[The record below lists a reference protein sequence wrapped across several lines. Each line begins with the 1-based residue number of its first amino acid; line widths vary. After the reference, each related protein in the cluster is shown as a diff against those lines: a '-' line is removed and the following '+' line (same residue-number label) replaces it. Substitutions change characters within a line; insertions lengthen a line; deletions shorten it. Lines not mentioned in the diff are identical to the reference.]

1 MKPCKI
7 IEIIEIKIKI
17 LNVCQ
22 SSKIEMEI
30 LKVLKKK
37 KRINELT

>member
-1 MKPCKI
+1 MKPSKI
-7 IEIIEIKIKI
+7 IEIIEIKIRI
-17 LNVCQ
+17 LNVYQ
-22 SSKIEMEI
+22 SSKMEMEV